1 MGIVS
6 MDSWND
12 KQVCRVETCTFGPP
26 IYLTRYVISLL
37 LQITMMRSGGNDACI
52 KFLASHNVAKEMPIQ
67 QKYNTPAALLYRD
80 R

>member
-1 MGIVS
+1 MGTVS

-12 KQVCRVETCTFGPP
+12 KQVCQVEPATLPSIRLIRC
-26 IYLTRYVISLL
+26 VMSLQH
-37 LQITMMRSGGNDACI
+37 QITMMRSGGNDACI